1 LITLQEAEAHFSSPP
16 QPASRGGL
24 GVRLLHS
31 VLFLTIL
38 ISFLVFIEPS
48 PYEFISLLLGFTCLL
63 AGLRLDRKLL
73 PLIILLLLYNLGGAF
88 ALIPVINDE
97 AAVRFVAVSFYL
109 AITAIIFA
117 TIFSTKPDRRA
128 AILRTAYIIAG
139 VCVAITGIIGY
150 FKLVPGA
157 EIFTLYNRAK
167 GSFKDPNVY
176 GPFMV
181 LPMLFLLQAM
191 LIRGVR
197 ISYLIAALTMAV
209 GLFLSFS
216 RAAWAHMVFSAVM
229 MIALMFVTSDS
240 IRFRARLVSF
250 TVMATLVAV
259 GMLGALLA
267 VGNVGTVFKE
277 RATLTQYYDKGESGR
292 FANQRNSISE
302 LIELPNGYGPLQFRY
317 HFSNDPHQVY
327 LNAFASYG
335 WLGGFSYLTLVLLTL
350 WLGFRTVFVRTP
362 WQSYCIATVS
372 TFTGVALEGLVIDTD
387 HWRHYFLL
395 VGMIWGFAI
404 ATINWQRRN
413 AQSPYLRAAI

>member
-1 LITLQEAEAHFSSPP
+1 
-16 QPASRGGL
+16 
-24 GVRLLHS
+24 
-31 VLFLTIL
+31 
-38 ISFLVFIEPS
+38 
-48 PYEFISLLLGFTCLL
+48 
-63 AGLRLDRKLL
+63 
-73 PLIILLLLYNLGGAF
+73 
-88 ALIPVINDE
+88 
-97 AAVRFVAVSFYL
+97 
-109 AITAIIFA
+109 
-117 TIFSTKPDRRA
+117 
-128 AILRTAYIIAG
+128 
-139 VCVAITGIIGY
+139 
-150 FKLVPGA
+150 
-157 EIFTLYNRAK
+157 
-167 GSFKDPNVY
+167 
-176 GPFMV
+176 